1 MRVGASEASTCAP
14 RSRRTQVGRSPG
26 YQRAPTPSQSPI
38 SPRSRGASCPAP
50 KATASPHSLDRP
62 FMIMRRIRP
71 VSSRIRLTIMSR
83 MEPPAAICRPTGL
96 PTRPRSR
103 LACTDSECAPNLCT
117 KTTIMSRYDDARPRR
132 SYAKP
137 LHCRRNRRSN
147 AKPLRCRRNR
157 RSYANPQHCRRNR
170 RSSAKPLRCRR
181 NRRSYANPQHC
192 RRNRRDRPAARPH
205 RIDATAWRPAEQSL
219 PIACPGGAGRDK
231 GDRSRCFP

>member
-137 LHCRRNRRSN
+137 LHCRRNRR
-147 AKPLRCRRNR
+147 
-157 RSYANPQHCRRNR
+157 
-170 RSSAKPLRCRR
+170 
-181 NRRSYANPQHC
+181 
-192 RRNRRDRPAARPH
+192 DRPAARPH